1 MIPGKLSPAKVTILW
16 PLFGPTW
23 PCGGKVAVE
32 KSRHGAS
39 DRMPPVFSPVELRGR
54 CPMAERLSAAGLRS
68 KLPGRWV

>member
-1 MIPGKLSPAKVTILW
+1 MV
-16 PLFGPTW
+16 
-23 PCGGKVAVE
+23 VE
-32 KSRHGAS
+32 ETHGAS